1 MSLSAASCPGADL
14 VERVEPV
21 VAPASEALNPTK
33 PRDRFLDLL
42 RLVSVLRVV
51 ALHTATKPPVIYL
64 PWIQWIFPGMP
75 EVFFVSG
82 AVTAA
87 ALRKRGARG
96 VVIKR
101 LRRLLPPYYVYA
113 AVALAVMYVTDAR
126 SAAPDASLD
135 RGDWLSFL
143 FPVVR
148 PTGSVTR
155 VVLWGHLW
163 FLTSFLWVLTFSPLL
178 HWLYRKVKL
187 WSLLGHLLTFALV
200 ISAQKFGWFEVR
212 SEYIDI
218 AMFGW
223 FFQLGFAYD
232 DGTLVQ
238 ADGPHLRSASS
249 PVSGSLTNRQ
259 AGLGTLQRLD
269 PRKHVGAGLGLL
281 AMGWLVAERI
291 EPIWRKPPGSLKPNE
306 LYSSSTAHFFVG
318 AGWMFLAF
326 AARVPISHWLSRHRA
341 RLVDVVTQRT
351 YTLFIWGPAANAVA
365 MAASRK
371 IGGSEGNI
379 VAYLLVTAV
388 TLFGLVLLFGW
399 IEDWASSRKPRLL
412 PALR

>member
-1 MSLSAASCPGADL
+1 MNAASVGAVGGLEVGGLEVGPAD
-14 VERVEPV
+14 PV
-21 VAPASEALNPTK
+21 ASQGAETAAASTK

-87 ALRKRGARG
+87 ALRKRGATG

-113 AVALAVMYVTDAR
+113 GIALAAMYVTDAR
-126 SAAPDASLD
+126 SAAADASLD

-163 FLTSFLWVLTFSPLL
+163 FLTSFLWVLTLSPLL

-187 WSLLGHLLTFALV
+187 WSLLPHLLVFGVV
-200 ISAQKFGWFEVR
+200 IGAQKFGWFEVR

-223 FFQLGFAYD
+223 FFQLGFAY
-232 DGTLVQ
+232 
-238 ADGPHLRSASS
+238 AD
-249 PVSGSLTNRQ
+249 
-259 AGLGTLQRLD
+259 GTLQRLN
-269 PRKHVGAGLGLL
+269 PRKHVALGLGLL
-281 AMGWLVAERI
+281 VIGWLVAQRI
-291 EPIWRKPPGSLKPNE
+291 EPIWRKSAGSLKPNE
-306 LYSSSTAHFFVG
+306 LYSSSTAHFLVG

-326 AARVPISHWLSRHRA
+326 AARVPITNWLSRHRA
-341 RLVDVVTQRT
+341 RVVDVVTQRT

-379 VAYLLVTAV
+379 VVYLIVTGG
-388 TLFGLVLLFGW
+388 TLCGLVLLFGW
-399 IEDWASSRKPRLL
+399 IEDWASSRKPRLV
-412 PALR
+412 PSWR

>member
-1 MSLSAASCPGADL
+1 MNVSAGSAQAGG
-14 VERVEPV
+14 RVEPHPPV
-21 VAPASEALNPTK
+21 EPVGFVAPQPAKS
-33 PRDRFLDLL
+33 RDRFLDLL

-87 ALRKRGARG
+87 AFARRGSPG
-96 VVIKR
+96 VVVKR

-113 AVALAVMYVTDAR
+113 AAALAFMYVTDAR
-126 SAAPDASLD
+126 SAASDASLD

-143 FPVVR
+143 LPVVR

-163 FLTSFLWVLTFSPLL
+163 FLTSFLWVLTLSPLL
-178 HWLYRKVKL
+178 HWLYRNVKL
-187 WSLLGHLLTFALV
+187 WSLLLHLLAFALV
-200 ISAQKFGWFEVR
+200 ISAQKFGWFPVR

-232 DGTLVQ
+232 DGTL
-238 ADGPHLRSASS
+238 
-249 PVSGSLTNRQ
+249 
-259 AGLGTLQRLD
+259 QRFD
-269 PRKHVGAGLGLL
+269 PRKHVGLGLGLL
-281 AMGWLVAERI
+281 AFGWLIAEGI
-291 EPIWRKPPGSLKPNE
+291 EPIWRKSPGSLKPNE
-306 LYSSSTAHFFVG
+306 LYSSSTAHFLVG

-326 AARVPISHWLSRHRA
+326 AARVPITNWLSRHRA
-341 RLVDVVTQRT
+341 RVVDVVTQRT

-371 IGGSEGNI
+371 IGGSDGNI
-379 VAYLLVTAV
+379 VVYLLVTAAALM
-388 TLFGLVLLFGW
+388 TLVLLFGW

-412 PALR
+412 PTWR

>member
-1 MSLSAASCPGADL
+1 MNVASAGDPEASPADL
-14 VERVEPV
+14 V
-21 VAPASEALNPTK
+21 ASQQSEAVPPLANS
-33 PRDRFLDLL
+33 RDRFLDLL

-51 ALHTATKPPVIYL
+51 ALHAATKPPVIYL

-82 AVTAA
+82 VVTAA
-87 ALRKRGARG
+87 ALRKRGATG
-96 VVIKR
+96 VVVKR

-143 FPVVR
+143 LPVVR

-163 FLTSFLWVLTFSPLL
+163 FLTSFLWVLTLSPLL
-178 HWLYRKVKL
+178 HWLYQKVKL
-187 WSLLGHLLTFALV
+187 WSLLVHLLAFALV
-200 ISAQKFGWFEVR
+200 ISAQKFGWFPVR

-223 FFQLGFAYD
+223 FFQLGFAYN
-232 DGTLVQ
+232 DGTLLH
-238 ADGPHLRSASS
+238 AGGPQLRFASS
-249 PVSGSLTNRQ
+249 PTRGSFSDRQ
-259 AGLGTLQRLD
+259 AGSGTLQRLN
-269 PRKHVGAGLGLL
+269 PRKHVAFGLGLL
-281 AMGWLVAERI
+281 AVGWLVAMRI
-291 EPIWRKPPGSLKPNE
+291 EPIWRKSAGSLKPNE
-306 LYSSSTAHFFVG
+306 LYSSSSAHFLVG

-326 AARVPISHWLSRHRA
+326 AARVPITNWLSRHRA
-341 RLVDVVTQRT
+341 RVVDVVTQRT

-371 IGGSEGNI
+371 IGGSEGNL
-379 VAYLLVTAV
+379 VVYLSVTAG
-388 TLFGLVLLFGW
+388 TLLSLVLLFGW

-412 PALR
+412 PSWT